1 MMRWVWLWLA
11 AVLLMQDAAL
21 AQGLNTITATP
32 TADGPVIDFADG
44 DFILADGLDPP
55 AVGWVRRATPNIYRM
70 RETGWTTG
78 DFHTLVGRF
87 RFDRSALGAEP
98 LAIYTVSTRNQF
110 SVFVN
115 GKEINRN
122 FSTAGDQ
129 ILSWYRPYLVPL
141 PAGALKPGTNEI
153 VIRAFSEESVGI
165 GQVIV
170 GPNPVMRDNYQT
182 QFFWQITA
190 PLTANFAMLVIGLL
204 MLLLWLGRR
213 QEIELLWLAVSTGL
227 WFLRN
232 SQYYLEEVPFDM
244 VVFNSITVYATYFAS
259 VATAAFYFCFTKLP
273 SRNRVIALLFLA
285 GIPLSALHAANLA
298 SNLIFYIP
306 TTMLIFGVA
315 LSGLI
320 DLKRN
325 RNIEHGVLGAILMIM
340 PVASLYD
347 MSVAGWH
354 RGWNGNGFYLSV
366 FGGFLYSLAFVISF
380 GKRALDAFNALGQT
394 NIVLEKRVAEARA
407 ELAASEAA
415 RQELVVAH
423 ALAGER
429 GRLMQEMHD
438 GIGSNLITALAV
450 ARQQKQPMSTI
461 KTLRRALAD
470 LKITVDSLEPVEG
483 DLVALI
489 GNLRHRMAGD
499 LHDAGV
505 VCRWEVQPCGVLPW
519 LDAANALHVLRIFQE
534 AIGNVLTHSGASEM
548 RIGCFEQ
555 TQAGVAGIAAYVAD
569 NGQGFDSGLIDSG
582 AKGLASIR
590 ARAQSL
596 HGALSIQSDADSGTV
611 VTLWL
616 PYWRT
621 GAQLTAPL
629 AEGSSEFTHGQSNV

>member
-1 MMRWVWLWLA
+1 MMRRAWLRLV
-11 AVLLMQDAAL
+11 VLLLLQDAAI
-21 AQGLNTITATP
+21 AQGLNTIATTG
-32 TADGPVIDFADG
+32 TADGPVIEFTDG
-44 DFILADGLDPP
+44 DYILAGGLKPP
-55 AVGWVRRATPNIYRM
+55 SVGWVRRATPNIYRM
-70 RETGWTTG
+70 RENGWSTG

-98 LAIYTVSTRNQF
+98 LALYTVSTRNQF
-110 SVFVN
+110 AVYVN
-115 GKEINRN
+115 GREINRN
-122 FSTAGDQ
+122 FSAPDDQ
-129 ILSWYRPYLVPL
+129 VLSWYRPYLVPL

-153 VIRAFSEESVGI
+153 VVRAFSQESVGI
-165 GQVIV
+165 GQITV
-170 GPNPVMRDNYQT
+170 GPDARIRDNYQT

-190 PLTANFAMLVIGLL
+190 PMIANNAMLVIGML
-204 MLLLWLGRR
+204 MFLLWLGRR
-213 QEIELLWLAVSTGL
+213 EEIELFWLALSTVLWL
-227 WFLRN
+227 LRN
-232 SQYYLEEVPFDM
+232 SQYFLEHTPFNM
-244 VVFNSITVYATYFAS
+244 TVFNAITVYATYFAS

-273 SRNRVIALLFLA
+273 SRNRVIAGLFVA

-306 TTMLIFGVA
+306 TTILIFGVA

-325 RNIEHGVLGAILMIM
+325 RNFEHGVLGAILMIM
-340 PVASLYD
+340 PVASVYD
-347 MSVAGWH
+347 MFVAGWH

-366 FGGFLYSLAFVISF
+366 FGGLLYSLAFVISF
-380 GKRALDAFNALGQT
+380 GKRALDAFNALGQA
-394 NIVLEKRVAEARA
+394 NIVLEQRVAETRA
-407 ELAASEAA
+407 ELVASEAA
-415 RQELVVAH
+415 RQKLVVAH
-423 ALAGER
+423 AVADER

-450 ARQQKQPMSTI
+450 ARQQKQPQSTI

-483 DLVALI
+483 DLIALI

-499 LHDAGV
+499 LHDAGI
-505 VCRWEVQPCGVLPW
+505 VCRWEVQPCQPLLW

-534 AIGNVLTHSGASEM
+534 AIGNVLTHSGATQM

-555 TQAGVAGIAAYVAD
+555 EQGGVAGIAAYVAD
-569 NGQGFDSGLIDSG
+569 NGKGFDLRLVDPG

-596 HGALSIQSDADSGTV
+596 HGALSIQPNADSGTV
-611 VTLWL
+611 ITVWL
-616 PYWRT
+616 PYLRT
-621 GAQLTAPL
+621 GAQSTGLMVA
-629 AEGSSEFTHGQSNV
+629 GSA